1 MSYSLVVVCV
11 ASFLFTGCA
20 AGKVYVDQANDSHAS
35 CMGIEQEL
43 QLAQH
48 KIDVLEETD
57 HTLQNVRDVFLTAAQ
72 IAFAPIGILNAI
84 LTVSDSHL
92 ADVAETEALKDR
104 HNGMVAISN
113 QKNCGHKYAM
123 IQRNAGPSSPIK

>member
-1 MSYSLVVVCV
+1 MKYWLMVVCV
-11 ASFLFTGCA
+11 VCFLFTGCA

-48 KIDVLEETD
+48 KINVLEETD
-57 HTLQNVRDVFLTAAQ
+57 HTLQNVRDAVLSVAQ
-72 IAFAPIGILNAI
+72 LIFAPIGVLNAI

-92 ADVAETEALKDR
+92 ADVAETKALKDR
-104 HNGMVAISN
+104 HNGMVTISN
-113 QKNCGHKYAM
+113 QKSCGYKYAM
-123 IQRNAGPSSPIK
+123 ITSSEVEQ

>member
-1 MSYSLVVVCV
+1 MKYWLMVVCV

-57 HTLQNVRDVFLTAAQ
+57 HTLQNVRDAVLSVAQ
-72 IAFAPIGILNAI
+72 LIFAPIGVLNAI

-92 ADVAETEALKDR
+92 ADVAETKALKDR
-104 HNGMVAISN
+104 HNGMVTISN
-113 QKNCGHKYAM
+113 QKSCGYKYAM
-123 IQRNAGPSSPIK
+123 ITSSEVEQ

>member
-1 MSYSLVVVCV
+1 MVVCI
-11 ASFLFTGCA
+11 ACFLFTGCA
-20 AGKVYVDQANDSHAS
+20 AGKVYVDQANDSQAS

-57 HTLQNVRDVFLTAAQ
+57 HTFQNIRDVFLTAAQ
-72 IAFAPIGILNAI
+72 IAFAPIGILNAV

-104 HNGMVAISN
+104 HNAMVAISN
-113 QKNCGHKYAM
+113 QKNCGYKYAM
-123 IQRNAGPSSPIK
+123 ITSGKVSE

>member
-1 MSYSLVVVCV
+1 MKYWLMVICV
-11 ASFLFTGCA
+11 MSFLFTGCA

-35 CMGIEQEL
+35 CKVMEQEL
-43 QLAQH
+43 RLAQH

-57 HTLQNVRDVFLTAAQ
+57 HTLKNIRDVILTAAQ

-84 LTVSDSHL
+84 LTVSDSHI

-104 HNGMVAISN
+104 HNGMVSLSN
-113 QKNCGHKYAM
+113 QKNCGYKYAM
-123 IQRNAGPSSPIK
+123 HLYEMEKF